1 LFGNLK
7 CGWKGFIAFKSVLLI
22 LCLAVPAGASNNETD
37 HCGFL
42 EQTLRKIDFTLLGAH
57 VDWKDRLRLV
67 SREKA
72 VKIQIGGIVMLDTG
86 YTGSDS
92 ELERGFPGLRGYNTD
107 FRRLRLNTFTTLYD
121 TVDIKFEIDFARIR
135 EIKDIWVGLRS
146 LPVVGDLRVGHMK
159 EPFSLE
165 ELASSTNLT
174 FMERALSTLVF
185 APSRDVGI
193 MCQNTALEERMTW
206 SAGAFMLTGS
216 FSDVGNAKDQL
227 SDIFGYAFTGRIT
240 GLPWHTEDG
249 TRLMH
254 VGLSYTYQDRNEQR
268 ESSWL
273 KVSALPESYLTD
285 KRLVNTG
292 LFFTGSVHM
301 INPEWAVVL
310 GPLSFQAEYVQ
321 AFVNAGTAGDPG
333 FWGGYLYGSYFLTG
347 EHRRYDMKKG
357 IFSQVTPNDNFQFSG
372 GGWGAWELGLRVSY
386 VDLNGGNIRG
396 GKEGNLTAGLNW
408 YIDPNIRI
416 MFNYIHADVRDRA
429 APLIDNGNADIFQG
443 RFQLNF

>member
-1 LFGNLK
+1 MFGNLK

-42 EQTLRKIDFTLLGAH
+42 EQTLRKTDITFPGIH
-57 VDWKDRLRLV
+57 IYWKDRLRLV

-292 LFFTGSVHM
+292 LFL
-301 INPEWAVVL
+301 PAVC
-310 GPLSFQAEYVQ
+310 
-321 AFVNAGTAGDPG
+321 
-333 FWGGYLYGSYFLTG
+333 
-347 EHRRYDMKKG
+347 
-357 IFSQVTPNDNFQFSG
+357 I
-372 GGWGAWELGLRVSY
+372 
-386 VDLNGGNIRG
+386 
-396 GKEGNLTAGLNW
+396 
-408 YIDPNIRI
+408 
-416 MFNYIHADVRDRA
+416 
-429 APLIDNGNADIFQG
+429 
-443 RFQLNF
+443 